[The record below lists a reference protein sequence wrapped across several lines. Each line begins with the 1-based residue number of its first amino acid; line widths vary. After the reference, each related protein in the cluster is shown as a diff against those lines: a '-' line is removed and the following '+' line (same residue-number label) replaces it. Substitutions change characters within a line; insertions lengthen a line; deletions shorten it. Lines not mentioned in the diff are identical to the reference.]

1 MNPRI
6 KELADKA
13 GVFVGDF
20 VGAGMYSI
28 HNQDEVEIFA
38 ESLIRECM
46 KIATGLSELYTRDD
60 VGFDVG
66 YAMGT
71 KRVAKEI
78 AESFGI
84 EE

>member
-6 KELADKA
+6 KELIEKATHTCGPTAYNPLTFEVFDK
-13 GVFVGDF
+13 
-20 VGAGMYSI
+20 
-28 HNQDEVEIFA
+28 EKFA

-66 YAMGT
+66 YTMGT

-78 AESFGI
+78 AKSFGI